1 MFASLRSHRTRQKS
15 EKTDRRFIPGFLG
28 TEGML
33 EQRTLLSTVIPATAV
48 QPTYGAGIESTGP
61 YYVNSYMD
69 VQAVGHGSGAAGYG
83 DWGELEFNYPTPG
96 LGAGTGVSAISSVSL
111 QIDNTSAQGTANYGA
126 KDGTFSIYVIP
137 NNTVA
142 ASSMTLV
149 GSSGGLG
156 SINVPGVT
164 ITSADL
170 VGTWSTTDLPVGYTT
185 YTGSTSGSTSS
196 NPTNVTGSS
205 AVLGSAAI
213 SWMTNAMNTGQNV
226 RFAVVADD
234 TNFQTDWEGNYSSN
248 YPLLQL
254 NATTAPDVNFQNA
267 PYTVTEANQV
277 PSQTTPL
284 TFNITRQGTSSDLS
298 NPTTI
303 HWAATNS
310 TCPAG
315 GFTAQSGNVVFPA
328 GATSEPVTIK
338 FNDISTTQLTGVVNI
353 TLSDPGGNTPAP
365 VFYTTTTTGTINYL
379 QNVEVDLSPANVS
392 VNESAGTV
400 TLTVT
405 RTGTAMGT
413 TATTVNYA
421 TANGTPYLA
430 SNDPTGQAADDAQ
443 AGRDYTATSGTLSWA
458 AGDSTSRTITVPI
471 LDVETFTTTTG
482 LNAGAPPTIDLSRYF
497 TVSLSNP
504 SSGTAI
510 TVGQSTVTITDNNV
524 SPSVLTSAA
533 TPTTTNEIEPTGPY
547 LPYTDDWLTTN
558 SWVHNSFGY
567 QDMPELEWTYAGQ
580 PALYPTQTVSAVDSV
595 RLSIYN
601 TETTGGYGGTPGSFD
616 VYLLTDNTYPTSSLT
631 YQGGPG
637 ATGPVV
643 IGSQASPLLI
653 GTAYFPNNVVG
664 YNDFTFDNL
673 SAAVSAALAA
683 DLNTQAQVRFVI
695 TPSLNSP
702 VAADWEG
709 NWVEDQPQLTLL
721 STPAATLPAW
731 LSPSSDATWN
741 ASTDTLTVT
750 GAATIIA
757 DPGTASPKIVANGSA
772 AVLTIQPATVGFVNL
787 GGITL
792 TNGASI
798 IVPSVGAVRTHTNHN
813 VIVLDSNGT
822 TVPTFSI
829 DSSSKLDLQ
838 DNDLII
844 QNGGSELSTI
854 QADANTGSH
863 GGTWTGNGLTSSVAA
878 TVDGNGPSGVGYEQN
893 LLAVALNG
901 NLPNGA
907 FTSRRAGTSTL
918 SLGTNDVIVKYTY
931 NGDFTLEG
939 EVGADAYTILITF
952 YGTAPLTPDT
962 FIYGDTTGDPT
973 IDVNDYVNFTVF
985 YGLGTGGANGPQL

>member
-1 MFASLRSHRTRQKS
+1 MFTSLRSHRTRRKS
-15 EKTDRRFIPGFLG
+15 KKAVRRFSPGFLG

-61 YYVNSYMD
+61 YYVNSWMD
-69 VQAVGHGSGAAGYG
+69 VQAVGHGSGAASYA

-170 VGTWSTTDLPVGYTT
+170 VGTWSTTDLPVGYST
-185 YTGSTSGSTSS
+185 YTGSTTGSTSPS
-196 NPTNVTGSS
+196 PGVAGSS
-205 AVLGSAAI
+205 AVLGSDAI
-213 SWMTNAMNTGQNV
+213 NWITNHINTGQNI

-254 NATTAPDVNFQNA
+254 GVTTAPDVNFQNA
-267 PYTVTEANQV
+267 PYTVTEADQV
-277 PSQTTPL
+277 PAHTTPL

-310 TCPAG
+310 TVPAG

-328 GATSEPVTIK
+328 NATSEPVTIK

-365 VFYTTTTTGTINYL
+365 VFYATTTTGTINYL
-379 QNVEVDLSPANVS
+379 QNVEVDLSPTNVS

-405 RTGTAMGT
+405 RTGSAVGT

-443 AGRDYTATSGTLSWA
+443 AGRDYTATSGTLSWV
-458 AGDSTSRTITVPI
+458 AGDSTSRTITVPL
-471 LDVETFTTTTG
+471 LDVETFTTTPG
-482 LNAGAPPTIDLSRYF
+482 LNAGAPPTINLSRYF
-497 TVSLSNP
+497 TVSLNNP

-510 TVGQSTVTITDNNV
+510 AVGQSTVTITDNNV

-533 TPTTTNEIEPTGPY
+533 TPTDSNEIEPGGPY
-547 LPYTDDWLTTN
+547 LPYEDSWLAMN
-558 SWVHNSFGY
+558 SNVHNSFGY
-567 QDMPELEWTYAGQ
+567 QDMPELSWSYSGTGSQ
-580 PALYPTQTVSAVDSV
+580 PSLYPTQTVSGVDSV

-601 TETTGGYGGTPGSFD
+601 TATTGGYGGTAGSFD

-653 GTAYFPNNVVG
+653 GTATFPNNVVG

-673 SAAVSAALAA
+673 SAAVSADLAA
-683 DLNTQAQVRFVI
+683 ELNAHAQVRFVI

-709 NWVEDQPQLTLL
+709 NWTEDQPQLTLL
-721 STPAATLPAW
+721 STPVATLPAW
-731 LSPSSDATWN
+731 LSPSSDATWV
-741 ASTDTLTVT
+741 ASTHTLTVN

-757 DPGTASPKIVANGSA
+757 DPGTASPQIVANGSA

-798 IVPSVGAVRTHTNHN
+798 IVPSVGAGRTHTNHN

-844 QNGGSELSTI
+844 QNGGSELTTI
-854 QADANTGSH
+854 LADAKTGSN
-863 GGTWTGNGLTSSVAA
+863 GGSWTGNGLTSSVAA
-878 TVDGNGPSGVGYEQN
+878 TMGGQT

-901 NLPNGA
+901 NLPSGPFA
-907 FTSRRAGTSTL
+907 SWKAGTSTL
-918 SLGTNDVIVKYTY
+918 ALGTNDVIVKYTY

-939 EVGADAYTILITF
+939 EVGADAYAIFLAY

-962 FIYGDTTGDPT
+962 FIYGDTTGDAT
-973 IDVNDYVNFTVF
+973 IDANDYADFLA
-985 YGLGTGGANGPQL
+985 YYDLGTGGAYGPQL

>member
-1 MFASLRSHRTRQKS
+1 
-15 EKTDRRFIPGFLG
+15 
-28 TEGML
+28 ML

-61 YYVNSYMD
+61 YYVNSWMD
-69 VQAVGHGSGAAGYG
+69 VQAVGHGSGAASYA

-170 VGTWSTTDLPVGYTT
+170 VGTWSTTDLPVGYST
-185 YTGSTSGSTSS
+185 YTGSTTGSTSPS
-196 NPTNVTGSS
+196 PGVAGSS
-205 AVLGSAAI
+205 AVLGSDAI
-213 SWMTNAMNTGQNV
+213 NWITNHINTGQNI

-254 NATTAPDVNFQNA
+254 GVTTAPDVNFQNA
-267 PYTVTEANQV
+267 PYTVTEADQV
-277 PSQTTPL
+277 PAHTTPL

-310 TCPAG
+310 TVPAG

-328 GATSEPVTIK
+328 NATSEPVTIK

-365 VFYTTTTTGTINYL
+365 VFYATTTTGTINYL
-379 QNVEVDLSPANVS
+379 QNVEVDLSPTNVS

-405 RTGTAMGT
+405 RTGSAVGT

-443 AGRDYTATSGTLSWA
+443 AGRDYTATSGTLSWV
-458 AGDSTSRTITVPI
+458 AGDSTSRTITVPL
-471 LDVETFTTTTG
+471 LDVETFTTTPG
-482 LNAGAPPTIDLSRYF
+482 LNAGAPPTINLSRYF
-497 TVSLSNP
+497 TVSLNNP

-510 TVGQSTVTITDNNV
+510 AVGQSTVTITDNNV

-533 TPTTTNEIEPTGPY
+533 TPTDSNEIEPGGPY
-547 LPYTDDWLTTN
+547 LPYEDSWLAMN
-558 SWVHNSFGY
+558 SNVHNSFGY
-567 QDMPELEWTYAGQ
+567 QDMPELSWSYSGTGSQ
-580 PALYPTQTVSAVDSV
+580 PSLYPTQTVSGVDSV

-601 TETTGGYGGTPGSFD
+601 TATTGGYGGTAGSFD

-653 GTAYFPNNVVG
+653 GTATFPNNVVG

-673 SAAVSAALAA
+673 SAAVSADLAA
-683 DLNTQAQVRFVI
+683 ELNAHAQVRFVI

-709 NWVEDQPQLTLL
+709 NWTEDQPQLTLL
-721 STPAATLPAW
+721 STPVATLPAW
-731 LSPSSDATWN
+731 LSPSSDATWV
-741 ASTDTLTVT
+741 ASTHTLTVN

-757 DPGTASPKIVANGSA
+757 DPGTASPQIVANGSA

-798 IVPSVGAVRTHTNHN
+798 IVPSVGAGRTHTNHN

-844 QNGGSELSTI
+844 QNGGSELTTI
-854 QADANTGSH
+854 LADAKTGSN
-863 GGTWTGNGLTSSVAA
+863 GGSWTGNGLTSSVAA
-878 TVDGNGPSGVGYEQN
+878 TMGGQT

-901 NLPNGA
+901 NLPSGPFA
-907 FTSRRAGTSTL
+907 SWKAGTSTL
-918 SLGTNDVIVKYTY
+918 ALGTNDVIVKYTY

-939 EVGADAYTILITF
+939 EVGADAYAIFLAY

-962 FIYGDTTGDPT
+962 FIYGDTTGDAT
-973 IDVNDYVNFTVF
+973 IDANDYADFLA
-985 YGLGTGGANGPQL
+985 YYDLGTGGAYGPQL